1 MEIVYFFTGI
11 AVLVFITAYMFA
23 GVVFFVSSC
32 TADDYDINELDGWWR
47 YKCNQKLTKPV
58 NILLAILAYPLF
70 AVTQAGL
77 FIRPYTRKLIQ
88 FVIYSKDETGC
99 K

>member
-1 MEIVYFFTGI
+1 MEIVYSFAAI
-11 AVLVFITAYMFA
+11 ATLAYTFA
-23 GVVFFVSSC
+23 VVVFFVVT
-32 TADDYDINELDGWWR
+32 TALVPDDDINELDGWWR
-47 YKCNQKLTKPV
+47 YECNPKLNKPV
-58 NILLAILAYPLF
+58 NMLLVILVYPLF